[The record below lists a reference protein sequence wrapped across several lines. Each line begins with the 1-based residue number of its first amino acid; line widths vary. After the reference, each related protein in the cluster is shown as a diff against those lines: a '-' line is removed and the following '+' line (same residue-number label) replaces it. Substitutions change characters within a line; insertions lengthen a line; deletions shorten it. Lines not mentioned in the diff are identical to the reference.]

1 MGKRSFPPAWVSF
14 LLDKHYTRQANSLT
28 TQLEISTL
36 KCRVRTDSTPLSGSA
51 GANHHRDC
59 DNAEVLRD
67 PYR

>member
-36 KCRVRTDSTPLSGSA
+36 KCKGT
-51 GANHHRDC
+51 HRLHTTFW
-59 DNAEVLRD
+59 VSWSQS
-67 PYR
+67 PS